1 MKDTKNSKMRFFGFT
16 LGHIDSEK
24 DHGEPLPNDGL
35 SDNNNKF
42 IIETSEENNKFEL
55 LKQLHG
61 QFAEND
67 NNKVTS
73 VISFIAAI
81 FAVFVGY
88 GFCLYNYCFYG
99 EKDNLLTPLLFS
111 ITASDAVLTL
121 LAVLCLYFGYS
132 TRRDN
137 CFIHIIRGKYDVKTP
152 YKDPFDRAFWNFL
165 PDYYNIMFWSCVIFI
180 IGISVLSLFV
190 IDNFKWVVALVLGIA
205 VILNIAF
212 LIIYYDKFNEF
223 KTNYKEKIYKK
234 EI

>member
-1 MKDTKNSKMRFFGFT
+1 MRFFGFT

-24 DHGEPLPNDGL
+24 DRGETSPNDGL
-35 SDNNNKF
+35 SDNKKSL
-42 IIETSEENNKFEL
+42 IILETSEENNKFEL

-111 ITASDAVLTL
+111 IIASVAVLTL

-137 CFIHIIRGKYDVKTP
+137 CFIYKIRVMYNVKTP
-152 YKDPFDRAFWNFL
+152 YKDPFDKKFWNFL
-165 PDYYNIMFWSCVIFI
+165 PDYYNIMFCSCVIII
-180 IGISVLSLFV
+180 IGISVLSIFV
-190 IDNFKWVVALVLGIA
+190 IDNFKLVVALVLGIA
-205 VILNIAF
+205 LYFVYRFFNF
-212 LIIYYDKFNEF
+212 YYGKFNDF
-223 KTNYKEKIYKK
+223 KKDYEEKIEKKK